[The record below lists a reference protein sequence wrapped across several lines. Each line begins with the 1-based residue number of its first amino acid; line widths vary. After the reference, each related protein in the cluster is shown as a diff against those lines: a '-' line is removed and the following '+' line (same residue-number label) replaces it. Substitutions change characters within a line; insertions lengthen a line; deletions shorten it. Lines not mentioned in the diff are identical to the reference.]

1 MAAPPE
7 SVLQGPDHALAWRES
22 RALLDMGR
30 MALPLLLPAGKARA
44 RRRRH
49 IIVMPGFGA
58 NDHVTWPLRRYL
70 IKLGHH
76 AEGWGLGL
84 NRAGVDIAHTQD
96 DLSSGWDIE
105 RVADYRNEG
114 SVVMLCER
122 MLARARE
129 RYAELGAPLTLI
141 GWSLGGVVAR
151 EVARDLPDAVEEVIT
166 LGTPVQGGP
175 KYTRAAAFFRDRGM
189 DLDWIERE
197 VRKRDEGRPLTA
209 PITVIASPSDAVVG
223 HAATHDHHS
232 HDVRHLDVDA
242 AHLGLVFNPTVWRM
256 IADTLNRR
264 G

>member
-1 MAAPPE
+1 VSAPPDP
-7 SVLQGPDHALAWRES
+7 VLQAPAHALAWRES

-30 MALPLLLPAGKARA
+30 MAWPLLLPAGAARA
-44 RRRRH
+44 KRRRH

-58 NDHVTWPLRRYL
+58 DDRATWPLRRYL
-70 IKLGHH
+70 SKLGHH

-84 NRAGVDIAHTQD
+84 NRAGVDIPHTQD
-96 DLSSGWDIE
+96 DLSPGWAIE

-114 SVVMLCER
+114 SVPMLCDR
-122 MLARARE
+122 MVQRARE
-129 RYAELGAPLTLI
+129 RHAALGAPLTLI

-151 EVARDLPDAVEEVIT
+151 EVARDLPEMVEEVIT

-175 KYTRAAAFFRDRGM
+175 KYTRAAPFFRGRGM

-197 VRKRDEGRPLTA
+197 VHKRDRSRPLTA
-209 PITVIASPSDAVVG
+209 PVTVIASPSDAVVG
-223 HAATHDHHS
+223 HAATRDHHS
-232 HDVRHLDVDA
+232 HNVRHLDVDA

-256 IADTLNRR
+256 IADTLNR